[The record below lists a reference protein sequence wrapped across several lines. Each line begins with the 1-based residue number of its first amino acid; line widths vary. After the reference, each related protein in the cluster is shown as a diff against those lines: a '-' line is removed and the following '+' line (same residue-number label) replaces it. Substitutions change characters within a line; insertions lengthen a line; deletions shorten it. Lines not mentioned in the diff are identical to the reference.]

1 MEKNMVNPIEEQFT
15 EPIEKPM
22 VEQNAKPIVEQDAKP
37 MVKQSEEPIE
47 KTFTQEQV
55 NQIIKK
61 RLEKEKEKFREELEA
76 EKNEA
81 ERLAKMSASEREI
94 ELLKK
99 DREKFELEKQQFARE
114 RMLMETNKQ
123 MIQRNLPTDFAEYLL
138 SDSAEKTLDNINQFQ
153 KTWDMAINNAVNAKL
168 AGTSPTLPEKD
179 NKQATYSIDEIK
191 NMSTEQIM
199 ANFDSIQNALK
210 NNK

>member
-1 MEKNMVNPIEEQFT
+1 MEDNKQIVQPT
-15 EPIEKPM
+15 EPQMDPQVTEPM
-22 VEQNAKPIVEQDAKP
+22 VDETKEPSVEPSK
-37 MVKQSEEPIE
+37 EPIE

-55 NQIIKK
+55 NQMIKK
-61 RLEKEKEKFREELEA
+61 RLEKEKDKFRQQIEA
-76 EKNEA
+76 ERNEA

-94 ELLKK
+94 ELLRK
-99 DREKFELEKQQFARE
+99 DREKFEAEKQQFAKE

-153 KTWDMAINNAVNAKL
+153 KTWDVAINDAVNSKL
-168 AGTSPTLPEKD
+168 AGTSPTLPEQD
-179 NKQATYSIDEIK
+179 NKQTTFSLDDIK

-199 ANFDSIQNALK
+199 ANYDSVQNALK

>member
-1 MEKNMVNPIEEQFT
+1 MEDNKQIIQPT
-15 EPIEKPM
+15 EPQMDPQVTEPM
-22 VEQNAKPIVEQDAKP
+22 VDETKEPPVEPSK
-37 MVKQSEEPIE
+37 EPTE

-55 NQIIKK
+55 NQMIKK
-61 RLEKEKEKFREELEA
+61 RLEKEKAKFRQEIEA
-76 EKNEA
+76 ERNEA

-94 ELLKK
+94 ELLRK
-99 DREKFELEKQQFARE
+99 DREKFEAEKQQFARE

-153 KTWDMAINNAVNAKL
+153 KTWDAAINDAVNSKL
-168 AGTSPTLPEKD
+168 AGTSPTLPEQD
-179 NKQATYSIDEIK
+179 NKQTTFSLDDIK

>member
-1 MEKNMVNPIEEQFT
+1 MEDNKITIPGAEPQEDQIKDDSQITDPKGT
-15 EPIEKPM
+15 EDNKP
-22 VEQNAKPIVEQDAKP
+22 EP
-37 MVKQSEEPIE
+37 SEPIE

-55 NQIIKK
+55 NQMIKK
-61 RLEKEKEKFREELEA
+61 RLEKEKDKFRQQIEA
-76 EKNEA
+76 ERNEA
-81 ERLAKMSASEREI
+81 ERLAKMSASEREKEMLRI
-94 ELLKK
+94 AKE
-99 DREKFELEKQQFARE
+99 EFEAEKQQFARE

-153 KTWDMAINNAVNAKL
+153 KTWDAAINDAVNSKL
-168 AGTSPTLPEKD
+168 AGTSPTLPEQD
-179 NKQATYSIDEIK
+179 NKQTTFSLDDIK

>member
-1 MEKNMVNPIEEQFT
+1 MEDNKQIVQPT
-15 EPIEKPM
+15 EPQMDPQVTEPM
-22 VEQNAKPIVEQDAKP
+22 VDETKEPSVEPSK
-37 MVKQSEEPIE
+37 EPTE

-55 NQIIKK
+55 NQMIKK
-61 RLEKEKEKFREELEA
+61 RLEKEKDKFRQQIEA
-76 EKNEA
+76 ERNEA

-94 ELLKK
+94 ELLRK
-99 DREKFELEKQQFARE
+99 DREKFEAEKQQFAKE

-153 KTWDMAINNAVNAKL
+153 KTWDAAINDAVNSKL
-168 AGTSPTLPEKD
+168 AGTSPTLPEQD
-179 NKQATYSIDEIK
+179 NKQTTFSLDDIK

-199 ANFDSIQNALK
+199 ANYDSVQNALK